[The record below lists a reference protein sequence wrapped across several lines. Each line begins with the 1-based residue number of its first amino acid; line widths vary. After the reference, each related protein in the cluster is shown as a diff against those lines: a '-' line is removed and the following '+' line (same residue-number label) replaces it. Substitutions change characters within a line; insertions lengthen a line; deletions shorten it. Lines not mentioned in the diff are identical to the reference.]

1 MGQTVYV
8 LRPLQLRNR
17 FAQPARSAYD
27 HFAMK
32 LSDIEDADQLVTREY
47 LDMKLKAELS
57 ELRAEFHKEF
67 SALARTFWQ
76 IQLSAI
82 AVTLVG
88 VGIIVH
94 WK

>member
-1 MGQTVYV
+1 
-8 LRPLQLRNR
+8 
-17 FAQPARSAYD
+17 
-27 HFAMK
+27 MK
-32 LSDIEDADQLVTREY
+32 LSEIEDADQIVFKQY
-47 LDMKLKAELS
+47 LDLKLA
-57 ELRAEFHKEF
+57 ELRAEVHKEF
-67 SALARTFWQ
+67 SALTRTFWQ